1 MPRTTK
7 VTVIGLEGIAKVEG
21 EHGVLAVERT
31 LRILRAFEGT
41 QPYLSL
47 AEMSERA
54 QLNKATALRLARTL
68 AAGEFLVQREDGNW
82 RLGAFA
88 GRLGAHYQQTFDVN
102 DAVTPLLRELVR
114 ETGESASLFV
124 REGDVRTCLLRVE
137 SGVEDRAVV
146 HPGTSFPLAKG
157 APGRVIL
164 AFSGQAGSPY
174 EEIRRSGYHL
184 AMRERA
190 AEAASVAAPVF
201 GRNWQLLGAISISGP
216 ASRLSEVKLRS
227 HADSVMRTARSASQ
241 ILGGTYV
248 RTLGGS
254 ALR

>member
-7 VTVIGLEGIAKVEG
+7 VTVIGLDGSTKVEG
-21 EHGVLAVERT
+21 EHGVLAVERA
-31 LRILRAFEGT
+31 LRILRAFEGA
-41 QPYLSL
+41 QHLSL
-47 AEMSERA
+47 AQLSERSL
-54 QLNKATALRLARTL
+54 LNKATALRLARTL
-68 AAGEFLVQREDGNW
+68 AASELLVQREDGSW

-88 GRLGAHYQQTFDVN
+88 GWLGARYQQTFDVN

-124 REGDVRTCLLRVE
+124 REGGVRTCLLRVE
-137 SGVEDRAVV
+137 SGVEDRGVV
-146 HPGTSFPLAKG
+146 HPGTSFPLSKG

-164 AFSGQAGSPY
+164 AFSGQAGAPY
-174 EEIRRSGYHL
+174 EEIRRRGYHW
-184 AMRERA
+184 ARRERA

-216 ASRLSEVKLRS
+216 ASRLTETKLRAHS
-227 HADSVMRTARSASQ
+227 DAVMRAAGQASR

-248 RTLGGS
+248 RIL
-254 ALR
+254 